1 MKISCLL
8 VLLFLAMIVHGQ
20 AAFEKIPFADWKGKS
35 LPDQEWLTL
44 NGDTLNQSFF
54 KGKVCFFNFFMAGCP
69 PCMQEIRYLNKLY
82 NHYSDSTDVCIVG
95 VFSGD
100 RDEFL
105 KYYKFEES
113 TYKASSNSTLK
124 LKYSRVSIPKY
135 TILLI
140 DFNHFK
146 FKYHAWGVPSNLI
159 MDKNGIIQ
167 VCKSGFPME
176 LSAQEKYYLEY
187 ISEIQELRK

>member
-1 MKISCLL
+1 MKIYCLL
-8 VLLFLAMIVHGQ
+8 VLLSLAMIIHGQ

-44 NGDTLNQSFF
+44 NGSTLNQSFF

-69 PCMQEIRYLNKLY
+69 PCMQEVRYLNKLY
-82 NHYSDSTDVCIVG
+82 SHYSDSTDVCIVG
-95 VFSGD
+95 IFSGEK
-100 RDEFL
+100 DEFL

-113 TYKASSNSTLK
+113 TSKASSNSTLQ
-124 LKYSRVSIPKY
+124 LKYSRVSVPKY

-146 FKYHAWGVPSNLI
+146 FKYHAWGSSI
-159 MDKNGIIQ
+159 EFDYG
-167 VCKSGFPME
+167 
-176 LSAQEKYYLEY
+176 
-187 ISEIQELRK
+187 